1 MAKSPRNRKEAI
13 VDNDI
18 NLAAWM
24 IDGGRL
30 MADPTELRNRT
41 HRRALAETQGEAHV
55 PGMVSR
61 LAASIL
67 AAIRPAP
74 APVEQSCCT
83 A

>member
-1 MAKSPRNRKEAI
+1 

-30 MADPTELRNRT
+30 TLDPTELRNRT
-41 HRRALAETQGEAHV
+41 HRRALAETHGQA
-55 PGMVSR
+55 PGIVGR
-61 LAASIL
+61 LAAPIV
-67 AAIRPAP
+67 AALRPTR
-74 APVEQSCCT
+74 APVEQVCCT